1 MFHSIREFSQTWRQH
16 SDATRKIMSA
26 LSEKSLS
33 QKVSPEDRTLGRIAW
48 HIVQTI
54 PEMAGRTG
62 LKIYGPKA
70 DSPLPKTAL
79 EIQQGYDTAAKSL
92 EEQINKTWDDSTLKI
107 EDDMYGS
114 NWPRGLSLRIII
126 DHEIHHRGQMTVLM
140 RQSGLIVPGVFG
152 PAREEWAQHGM
163 AAPEI

>member
-1 MFHSIREFSQTWRQH
+1 MFHSIQEFSQTWQQH
-16 SDATRKIMSA
+16 AEATQKIMAA
-26 LSEKSLS
+26 LDDKSLS

-62 LKIYGPKA
+62 LKIDGPA
-70 DSPLPKTAL
+70 EGTPVPTTAL
-79 EIQQGYDTAAKSL
+79 EIQKAYKTASASL
-92 EEQINKTWDDSTLKI
+92 LKQVESNWSNETLKA

-114 NWPRGLSLRIII
+114 NWPRGFSLRIIV
-126 DHEIHHRGQMTVLM
+126 DHEIHHRGQMIVLM
-140 RQSGLIVPGVFG
+140 RQAGLKVPGIFG
-152 PAREEWAQHGM
+152 PSREEWAQLGM